1 MPWAQQAWGPE
12 EEARR
17 PIGTGDYSGEID
29 TLLCV
34 MKEAICMGSAELI
47 TVTRARPCWSGAER
61 GGGDR
66 PSSPSALRS
75 RCTLGSSLAFE
86 KYKSVDAMC
95 FTQVPAGTDGGFQ
108 K

>member
-17 PIGTGDYSGEID
+17 PTGTGDYSGEID

-66 PSSPSALRS
+66 ASCPISPQIPLH
-75 RCTLGSSLAFE
+75 LGI
-86 KYKSVDAMC
+86 KPC
-95 FTQVPAGTDGGFQ
+95 I
-108 K
+108 